1 MAEFE
6 IDADSMDGF
15 VSFLQ
20 SEGLF
25 SEEFQAKL
33 LTAGAEHLQSE
44 IRTQAGRA
52 PYRLQ
57 RISSKLSRSKKI
69 KKDKNGNYYM
79 TVTVSGKN
87 DKGERNATVAFVLNY
102 GRSEKFG
109 KISGSYFWTKA
120 VQKAERAVL
129 PLYEEIVNQELSE
142 RGLI

>member
-1 MAEFE
+1 MAGFE
-6 IDADSMDGF
+6 IDTGSMEGL

-20 SEGLF
+20 AEGLF
-25 SEEFQAKL
+25 SEEFQTKL
-33 LTAGAEHLQSE
+33 LTAGVEHLQSE
-44 IRTQAGRA
+44 IRAQASRA
-52 PYRLQ
+52 PYQLQ
-57 RISSKLSRSKKI
+57 RISSKLSRSRKI

-102 GRSEKFG
+102 GRAEKFG

>member
-1 MAEFE
+1 MAGFE
-6 IDADSMDGF
+6 IDTGSMDGF

-25 SEEFQAKL
+25 SENMQAKL
-33 LTAGAEHLQSE
+33 LSVGAEQLQAE
-44 IRTQAGRA
+44 IKAQANLT

-57 RISSKLSRSKKI
+57 RISSNLSRSRKV

-87 DKGERNATVAFVLNY
+87 EKGTRNSTVAFVLNY

-109 KISGSYFWTKA
+109 KIPGSFFWTKA
-120 VQKAERAVL
+120 VKKSERTML